1 MDAKTLSANFEAR
14 ERATHELRSLTDEFA
29 GKDMTAEAREKE
41 SNLLT
46 AIADFDGR
54 IKRGVD
60 ALAATEN
67 VTSLI
72 NSVQGKAGGKR
83 TDEPTDVD
91 RLRNLGGEGMV
102 GRGLDFAPTA
112 DDMRSLEARA
122 VDRPGNPNVLSRT
135 LYGQLL
141 AQAVERST
149 IMRNGASIVTT
160 SSGEPIDFT
169 VVTGRAS
176 ASIVGENGNIP
187 ESNPSTIQVSVGA
200 YKYAYASIVSSEF
213 VADQALDLVGFLVGD
228 AGPAIGDGMGR
239 HFLTGTGT
247 GQPKGIFT
255 AAPAATATFAQDSA
269 DGVVADAL
277 IDLSYELT
285 NSYRRDGKYVVA
297 DKTAALMRKLKDA
310 NGQYLWAS
318 GLVSG
323 APDTFNGKPV
333 ATDDGVPLDKVLF
346 GDLSKYRVRLA
357 GALRVERSV
366 DYKFMND
373 QIVYRFIQRADG
385 LLVDE
390 RAAKVLTIGAGA

>member
-41 SNLLT
+41 TNLLT

-67 VTSLI
+67 VTSLM
-72 NSVQGKAGGKR
+72 QGLKGSGSKR
-83 TDEPTDVD
+83 ETQDKLADAATQ
-91 RLRNLGGEGMV
+91 LRNLGG
-102 GRGLDFAPTA
+102 A
-112 DDMRSLEARA
+112 DGFGKMLEFRSEHGDVESRA

-135 LYGQLL
+135 LFGQLL

-187 ESNPSTIQVSVGA
+187 ESAPSTIQVSVGA
-200 YKYAYASIVSSEF
+200 YKYAYASTVSSEF
-213 VADQALDLVGFLVGD
+213 IADQALDLVGFLVGD

-255 AAPAATATFAQDSA
+255 SAPAATAAFALDSA

-285 NSYRRDGKYVVA
+285 QSYRRDAKYVVA

-318 GLVSG
+318 GLVAG

-333 ATDDGVPLDKVLF
+333 LTDDGVPETKVLF

-357 GALRVERSV
+357 GPLRVERSV
-366 DYKFMND
+366 DYKFLND
-373 QIVYRFIQRADG
+373 QVVYRFIQRADG

-390 RAAKVLTIGAGA
+390 RSAKVLTIGAGA